1 MSKRILIIEDNRL
14 SREILRSDLERE
26 GFQVSVAGEGEE
38 GLEKIKN
45 EKIDLVVLDLVL
57 PRLDGFG
64 VISIIKGNPET
75 KYIPIVVFT
84 GRDSE
89 EEIEEV
95 RRLGAEYCCVKYK
108 LKPAE
113 LVEII
118 KEILD

>member
-1 MSKRILIIEDNRL
+1 MDKKILIIEDNKLTRG
-14 SREILRSDLERE
+14 ILRDDLERE
-26 GFQVSVAGEGEE
+26 GFQVSVACEGEE
-38 GLEKIKN
+38 GLEKLKN
-45 EKIDLVVLDLVL
+45 EKIDLVILDLVL

-64 VISIIKGNPET
+64 VITVIKGNPQTEH
-75 KYIPIVVFT
+75 IPIVVFT
-84 GRDSE
+84 ARDSE

-95 RRLGAEYCCVKYK
+95 RRLGAEYCYVKYK